1 MKRFLSILTAVAML
15 ASCAVVSFAD
25 EAENDIM
32 LISEAP
38 EADLVAD
45 SAADIVADS
54 AADIEADSA
63 ADIEADSAADI
74 VADSAADIVA
84 DSAADIEAD
93 SAADIEADSA
103 ADEAEVAYT
112 DLSADDWAYESIVA
126 LTKAGVISGDADKKV
141 RPADAVTRAELSK
154 IVLGARGYE
163 IDSAATLTATDA
175 DDVADWAK
183 EYVATAMAKGI
194 IKGYEDG
201 SVRSGKV
208 VTRAELA
215 VVIVRAISATSEV
228 EGNSFTDVSAD
239 AWYAKDV
246 ECAKTLGIVGGY
258 EDGSFR
264 GESTVTRREA
274 FAMVSRMMNLLAALQ
289 Q

>member
-74 VADSAADIVA
+74 EADSAADIEA

-264 GESTVTRREA
+264 GENTVTRREA

>member
-25 EAENDIM
+25 EAENDIK

-38 EADLVAD
+38 EADL
-45 SAADIVADS
+45 VADS

-74 VADSAADIVA
+74 VADSAADIEA

-175 DDVADWAK
+175 GDVADWAK

-264 GESTVTRREA
+264 GENTVTRREA

>member
-74 VADSAADIVA
+74 EA

-264 GESTVTRREA
+264 GENTVTRREA